1 MPPGQPSRGDEGDI
15 QTRPFLQNHR
25 VSGCM
30 AESFARRMM
39 AQRLMTDAR
48 ATPFSDSAGFG
59 GRSTPDSLIRAIP
72 DPVDASLAARS
83 DDAGRNV
90 FADIGSALVGDT
102 DVDSGYILP
111 LGKTP
116 EGDIVPAFPKL
127 LQGAAAGVR
136 DAAVTAG
143 RALSGDPRYVPV
155 DGELSPEVIDEINNF
170 GLTVMGGGM
179 TGANLLKGS
188 IPEGAIGIFAGR
200 KGRGFPAAGAEK
212 TQALLDQQK
221 TLMSEYQYVSQELTK
236 GRMQLGDDTTDALVE
251 RRAQLIDQMDAN
263 TSQLGT
269 FEDDVLPDLEKR
281 FASTDDASFFRETER
296 DFGKGLFKLPDNQFR
311 FEIDDRPAQI
321 KLDIPDDS
329 AALFG
334 DITGDALERVLPNTS
349 ELGGVKLR
357 LSEFLDHDELYEN
370 YPQLK
375 DYPVVI
381 KYDRKDPGR
390 GSFNPRTNTIEI
402 NLGDMGPIFADQ
414 SISGKELKKRIKSTL
429 VHEIQHA
436 VQEIEGFA
444 RGSNPSV
451 SNPLASV
458 TAAINQNE
466 SVLASVR
473 NNEFLYNAARSDIS
487 KFADAERIKYYEE
500 MALRDSFQPR
510 RLFNQANWY
519 RYGDEIRRELSD
531 ELGYTYNKR
540 KSPKREQWIAAAF
553 AKLAK
558 YERGESGEGAYLADK
573 FSMKELKS
581 KLGKATRLANK
592 HYDDWATARNAR
604 YALEKFYNDPRYATD
619 NPQAA
624 FNVYLDSLGE
634 AEARVISA
642 RAEPAATSDFGRSLF
657 PPQQFQEG
665 GMEAPPPFGLE
676 NTLRQQ
682 GGFFKN

>member
-1 MPPGQPSRGDEGDI
+1 
-15 QTRPFLQNHR
+15 
-25 VSGCM
+25 M
-30 AESFARRMM
+30 AEQGFARRMM
-39 AQRLMTDAR
+39 AQRLMTERRDD
-48 ATPFSDSAGFG
+48 PFSDSRFFNAG
-59 GRSTPDSLIRAIP
+59 STPSDFMSP
-72 DPVDASLAARS
+72 
-83 DDAGRNV
+83 DDAMMAGPQGVESDPSV
-90 FADIGSALVGDT
+90 FSRIGSALVGDT

-111 LGKTP
+111 IGTTP
-116 EGDIVPAFPKL
+116 EGDVVPAFPKL
-127 LQGAAAGVR
+127 LQGAAAGIR
-136 DAAVTAG
+136 DAARTAG
-143 RALSGDPRYVPV
+143 RALSGDPRYIPV
-155 DGELSPEVIDEINNF
+155 NGQLPPAVIDEINNF
-170 GLTVMGGGM
+170 GLSVMGGGM
-179 TGANLLKGS
+179 TGANLLRGS
-188 IPEGAIGIFAGR
+188 IPEGSIGIFAGR
-200 KGRGFPAAGAEK
+200 RAKNFPAAAPVAEK
-212 TQALLDQQK
+212 KQALLNEQSR
-221 TLMSEYQYVSQELTK
+221 LMGEFNYLSQELTK
-236 GRMQLGDDTTDALVE
+236 GRMALGDELTDQYNARRSALM
-251 RRAQLIDQMDAN
+251 DQMDAN
-263 TSQLGT
+263 TSELGST
-269 FEDDVLPDLEKR
+269 EDEILAGLEKR
-281 FASTDDASFFRETER
+281 FAGTDERTFFRQTEQE
-296 DFGKGLFKLPDNQFR
+296 FGKGLFKLPDNQFR

-334 DITGDALERVLPNTS
+334 DITGDALERVLPNTTVVRS
-349 ELGGVKLR
+349 DRQVRGGVRKR

-402 NLGDMGPIFADQ
+402 NLGDMGPMFADQ

-451 SNPLASV
+451 ANPLASV

-466 SVLASVR
+466 AVLASVR

-487 KFADAERIKYYEE
+487 RFADAERIKYYEE

-558 YERGESGEGAYLADK
+558 YERAESAEGAYLADK
-573 FSMKELKS
+573 FTRKEIKS

-604 YALEKFYNDPRYATD
+604 YALDKFYNDPRYATD

-634 AEARVISA
+634 VEPRAVSA
-642 RAEPAATSDFGRSLF
+642 RAESDANRTLF
-657 PPQQFQEG
+657 PPAQIQEG
-665 GMEAPPPFGLE
+665 LMENPPPFGLE
-676 NTLRQQ
+676 NTLRQT
-682 GGFFKN
+682 GGFFRDIDA

>member
-1 MPPGQPSRGDEGDI
+1 
-15 QTRPFLQNHR
+15 
-25 VSGCM
+25 M

-48 ATPFSDSAGFG
+48 GTPFSDSAGFG
-59 GRSTPDSLIRAIP
+59 GRSTPDSLIRAVP
-72 DPVDASLAARS
+72 DAVDASLAARS

-111 LGKTP
+111 LGRTP
-116 EGDIVPAFPKL
+116 EGDVVPAFPKL

-200 KGRGFPAAGAEK
+200 KAKSSPIRTAERAQR
-212 TQALLDQQK
+212 QALLDNQDR
-221 TLMSEYQYVSQELTK
+221 LYGEFRYVTQELTK
-236 GRMQLGDDTTDALVE
+236 GRMQLGDELTDELQQ
-251 RRAQLIDQMDAN
+251 RKSDLIGQIEANSVQADAA
-263 TSQLGT
+263 
-269 FEDDVLPDLEKR
+269 EDAILSEFEKR

-458 TAAINQNE
+458 TTAINQNE
-466 SVLASVR
+466 AVLASAR

>member
-1 MPPGQPSRGDEGDI
+1 
-15 QTRPFLQNHR
+15 
-25 VSGCM
+25 M

-111 LGKTP
+111 LGRTP

-179 TGANLLKGS
+179 TGANLLQGS

-200 KGRGFPAAGAEK
+200 KARGFPSAGAEK

-251 RRAQLIDQMDAN
+251 RRAQLMDQMDAN
-263 TSQLGT
+263 SSQLGN
-269 FEDDVLPDLEKR
+269 FEDDALADLEKR
-281 FASTDDASFFRETER
+281 FTSTDAASFFRETER
-296 DFGKGLFKLPDNQFR
+296 DFGKGLFKLPDNKFR

-451 SNPLASV
+451 ANPLASV

-466 SVLASVR
+466 AVLASVR

-487 KFADAERIKYYEE
+487 RFADAERIKYYEE

-558 YERGESGEGAYLADK
+558 YERAESAEGAYLADK

>member
-1 MPPGQPSRGDEGDI
+1 
-15 QTRPFLQNHR
+15 
-25 VSGCM
+25 M
-30 AESFARRMM
+30 AEQGFARRMM
-39 AQRLMTDAR
+39 AQRLMTEKRDD
-48 ATPFSDSAGFG
+48 PFSDSRFFNAG
-59 GRSTPDSLIRAIP
+59 STPSDFMSP
-72 DPVDASLAARS
+72 
-83 DDAGRNV
+83 DDAMMAGPQGVESDPSV
-90 FADIGSALVGDT
+90 FSRIGSALVGDT

-111 LGKTP
+111 IGTTP
-116 EGDIVPAFPKL
+116 EGDVVPAFPKL
-127 LQGAAAGVR
+127 LQGAAAGIR
-136 DAAVTAG
+136 DAARTAG
-143 RALSGDPRYVPV
+143 RALSGDPRYIPV
-155 DGELSPEVIDEINNF
+155 NGQLPPAVIDEINNF
-170 GLTVMGGGM
+170 GLSVMGGGM
-179 TGANLLKGS
+179 TGANLLRGS
-188 IPEGAIGIFAGR
+188 IPEGSIGIFAGR
-200 KGRGFPAAGAEK
+200 RAKNFPAAAPVAEK
-212 TQALLDQQK
+212 KQALLNEQSR
-221 TLMSEYQYVSQELTK
+221 LMGEFNYLSQELTK
-236 GRMQLGDDTTDALVE
+236 GRMALGDELTDQYNARRSALM
-251 RRAQLIDQMDAN
+251 DQMDAN
-263 TSQLGT
+263 TSELGST
-269 FEDDVLPDLEKR
+269 EDEILAGLEKR
-281 FASTDDASFFRETER
+281 FAGTDERTFFRQTEQE
-296 DFGKGLFKLPDNQFR
+296 FGKGLFKLPDNQFR

-334 DITGDALERVLPNTS
+334 DITGDALERVLPNTTVVRS
-349 ELGGVKLR
+349 DRQVRGGVRKR

-402 NLGDMGPIFADQ
+402 NLGDMGPMFADQ

-451 SNPLASV
+451 ANPLASV

-466 SVLASVR
+466 AVLASVR

-487 KFADAERIKYYEE
+487 RFADAERIKYYEE

-558 YERGESGEGAYLADK
+558 YERAESAEGAYLADK
-573 FSMKELKS
+573 FTRKEIKS

-604 YALEKFYNDPRYATD
+604 YALDKFYNDPRYATD

-634 AEARVISA
+634 VEPRAVSA
-642 RAEPAATSDFGRSLF
+642 RAESDANRTLF
-657 PPQQFQEG
+657 PPAQIQEG
-665 GMEAPPPFGLE
+665 LMENPPPFGLE
-676 NTLRQQ
+676 NTLRQT
-682 GGFFKN
+682 GGFFRDIDA

>member
-1 MPPGQPSRGDEGDI
+1 
-15 QTRPFLQNHR
+15 
-25 VSGCM
+25 
-30 AESFARRMM
+30 
-39 AQRLMTDAR
+39 
-48 ATPFSDSAGFG
+48 
-59 GRSTPDSLIRAIP
+59 
-72 DPVDASLAARS
+72 
-83 DDAGRNV
+83 
-90 FADIGSALVGDT
+90 
-102 DVDSGYILP
+102 
-111 LGKTP
+111 
-116 EGDIVPAFPKL
+116 
-127 LQGAAAGVR
+127 
-136 DAAVTAG
+136 
-143 RALSGDPRYVPV
+143 
-155 DGELSPEVIDEINNF
+155 
-170 GLTVMGGGM
+170 
-179 TGANLLKGS
+179 
-188 IPEGAIGIFAGR
+188 
-200 KGRGFPAAGAEK
+200 
-212 TQALLDQQK
+212 
-221 TLMSEYQYVSQELTK
+221 MSEYQYVSQELTK

-251 RRAQLIDQMDAN
+251 RRAQLVDQMDAN
-263 TSQLGT
+263 TSQLGS
-269 FEDDVLPDLEKR
+269 FEDDALADFEKR
-281 FASTDDASFFRETER
+281 FTSTDDASFFRETER

-402 NLGDMGPIFADQ
+402 NLGDMGPMFADQ

-451 SNPLASV
+451 ANPLASV

-466 SVLASVR
+466 AVLASVR

-487 KFADAERIKYYEE
+487 RFADAERIKYYEE

-558 YERGESGEGAYLADK
+558 YERGESTEGAYLADK

>member
-1 MPPGQPSRGDEGDI
+1 
-15 QTRPFLQNHR
+15 
-25 VSGCM
+25 M
-30 AESFARRMM
+30 AEQGLARQMM
-39 AQRLMTDAR
+39 AQRLMTDLR
-48 ATPFSDSAGFG
+48 DDPFSGSRFFNAG
-59 GRSTPDSLIRAIP
+59 STPSDFMSP
-72 DPVDASLAARS
+72 
-83 DDAGRNV
+83 DDAMMAGPQGVESDPGV
-90 FADIGSALVGDT
+90 FSRIGSALVGDT

-111 LGKTP
+111 IGTTP

-127 LQGAAAGVR
+127 LQGAAAGIR
-136 DAAVTAG
+136 DAARTAG
-143 RALSGDPRYVPV
+143 RALSGDPRYIPV
-155 DGELSPEVIDEINNF
+155 NGQLPPAVIDEVNNF
-170 GLTVMGGGM
+170 GLSVMGGGM
-179 TGANLLKGS
+179 TGANLLRGS
-188 IPEGAIGIFAGR
+188 IPEGSIGIFAGR
-200 KGRGFPAAGAEK
+200 RARNFPAAAPVAEK
-212 TQALLDQQK
+212 NQALLNEQSR
-221 TLMSEYQYVSQELTK
+221 LMSEFEYLSQELTK
-236 GRMQLGDDTTDALVE
+236 GRMALGDELTDQYNARRSALM
-251 RRAQLIDQMDAN
+251 DQMDAN
-263 TSQLGT
+263 TSELGST
-269 FEDDVLPDLEKR
+269 EDEVFAGLEKR
-281 FASTDDASFFRETER
+281 FAGTDERTFFRQTEQE
-296 DFGKGLFKLPDNQFR
+296 FGRGLFKLPDNQFR

-334 DITGDALERVLPNTS
+334 DITGDALERALPRTS

-402 NLGDMGPIFADQ
+402 NLGDMGPMFADQ

-451 SNPLASV
+451 ANPLASV

-466 SVLASVR
+466 AVLASVR

-487 KFADAERIKYYEE
+487 RFADAERIKYYEE

-558 YERGESGEGAYLADK
+558 YERAESSEGAYLADK
-573 FSMKELKS
+573 FTRKEIKS

-604 YALEKFYNDPRYATD
+604 YALDKFYNDPRYATD

-634 AEARVISA
+634 VEPRAVSA
-642 RAEPAATSDFGRSLF
+642 RAESDANRTLF
-657 PPQQFQEG
+657 PPAQIQEG
-665 GMEAPPPFGLE
+665 LMENPPPFGLE
-676 NTLRQQ
+676 NTLRQT
-682 GGFFKN
+682 GGFFRDIDA

>member
-1 MPPGQPSRGDEGDI
+1 
-15 QTRPFLQNHR
+15 
-25 VSGCM
+25 M